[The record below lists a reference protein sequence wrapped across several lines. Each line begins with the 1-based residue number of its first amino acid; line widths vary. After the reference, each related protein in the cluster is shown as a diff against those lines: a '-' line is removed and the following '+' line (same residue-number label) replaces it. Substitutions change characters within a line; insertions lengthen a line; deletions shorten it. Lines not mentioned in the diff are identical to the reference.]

1 VVPGCSQTATRGT
14 AVAGAGLALMV
25 ASYAQLLVPQRIY
38 EPPVDRFLGLPLVPV
53 SVLGLSTTLFTLGVI
68 LASEGV
74 CLRLGAPS
82 LRHLAVA
89 NPMMILYILV
99 AGAVSGV
106 AMEIIGQWLGKLWVY
121 PYWTDWFYALLLV
134 PGFAFY
140 WLSIAQSYLAVKAV
154 LDTLIRHPSRSRG
167 TARSAATLGVAGGLA
182 LLASFFLFFHWY
194 AVHGGFTFTITTAAR
209 SAPPV
214 TYTVLAF
221 TGLALAAQ
229 WVLDR
234 QRRPSPLAGVV
245 NGYWTPFMAVLC
257 TSVILSVVME
267 TQNAAHHYWLYTHFP
282 APGMVL
288 GGVPMSVFAAWPLQ
302 YLIFLLIPSLIRPEL
317 ADIFWRRH

>member
-1 VVPGCSQTATRGT
+1 VVPGRSQTATRGT
-14 AVAGAGLALMV
+14 VVAGAGLALMA

-53 SVLGLSTTLFTLGVI
+53 SILGLSTTLFTLGVI

-82 LRHLAVA
+82 LRRAVA
-89 NPMMILYILV
+89 NPTMILYILA

-121 PYWTDWFYALLLV
+121 PYWTSWFYALLLV

-140 WLSIAQSYLAVKAV
+140 WLSIAESYLAVKAV
-154 LDTLIRHPSRSRG
+154 LDILIRRRSCSRG
-167 TARSAATLGVAGGLA
+167 TARSAATLGLAGGLS
-182 LLASFFLFFHWY
+182 LLASFVLFFHWY
-194 AVHGGFTFTITTAAR
+194 AVHGGFAFTITTAAR

-221 TGLALAAQ
+221 TGLVLAAQ

-234 QRRPSPLAGVV
+234 QRRPSPLADAV
-245 NGYWTPFMAVLC
+245 NGYWTPFIAVLC
-257 TSVILSVVME
+257 ASVILSVVME
-267 TQNAAHHYWLYTHFP
+267 TQNTAHHYWLYTHFP
-282 APGMVL
+282 APGMVS
-288 GGVPMSVFAAWPLQ
+288 GGVPLSVFAAWPLQ

-317 ADIFWRRH
+317 ADIFWRRR